1 MSFIL
6 NYDIAPMQLWL
17 CDNDDDDDDDDAL
30 LLRTTTLSG
39 VQRGSRLKVFY
50 EISRLRLFTNE

>member
-6 NYDIAPMQLWL
+6 NYDIAPKQLWL

-39 VQRGSRLKVFY
+39 VQRGSRLKVFTKY
-50 EISRLRLFTNE
+50 QDCACTNE